1 MPTLTEVSNPPVDP
15 KVEIVEIVETFADAI
30 KTSDEAS
37 LSQSRWLQKLI
48 KMKFA
53 INKKIYKKFTP
64 GGKNILLSLRQE
76 TDNGIYYDELR

>member
-15 KVEIVEIVETFADAI
+15 KVEIVEIVETFAGVI

-37 LSQSRWLQKLI
+37 LSQSRWIPELI

-53 INKKIYKKFTP
+53 INKKHKKIYSGRKKTSYFLCDKKPIMESTMM
-64 GGKNILLSLRQE
+64 N
-76 TDNGIYYDELR
+76 

>member
-15 KVEIVEIVETFADAI
+15 KVEIVEIVETFAGVI

-37 LSQSRWLQKLI
+37 VSQSRWLQELI

-53 INKKIYKKFTP
+53 INKKHKKFTP
-64 GGKNILLSLRQE
+64 GGKKHLTFSE
-76 TDNGIYYDELR
+76 TRNR